1 MNETKCDVIFVNSVG
16 ASEHVYYSG
25 QRIAGSVVVSIY
37 DKQEIKGT
45 GTTFSDLKRKRQ
57 RRRNSFLSVDY

>member
-1 MNETKCDVIFVNSVG
+1 MG

-37 DKQEIKGT
+37 DNQEIKGT
-45 GTTFSDLKRKRQ
+45 GTTFFDPERKEF
-57 RRRNSFLSVDY
+57 SSIDF